1 MKHGYRNSQVTVIAP
16 TGTIAFMMDCDTTG
30 IEPDI
35 ALVKYKKLAGGGMLK
50 IVNNTVPE
58 ALRRLG
64 YGEDVVDRIVR
75 FIDEHETIEGAPGL
89 RDEHLP
95 VFDCAFQAKSGTRS
109 IHYMGHIR
117 MMEAVAAVHLGRD
130 LQDREHAENA
140 TPQEIA
146 EAYRAAWK
154 GGLKAIAIYR
164 DGSKRSQP
172 LSTSKEDRGAG
183 GKMQKPALEVGGRR
197 LAAEAASPRRAPV
210 DHAQFSVGGRR
221 VSHGRHVRGRPAG
234 RDLHRDGQGGEH
246 ARG

>member
-1 MKHGYRNSQVTVIAP
+1 MTGPFVGYEKNREPMLRVIKKLFAVDQIDTRAVPREIMDSVRATWQECWDLGVKHGYQLAGHGDRA

-117 MMEAVAAVHLGRD
+117 MMEAVQPFISGAISKTVNMPR
-130 LQDREHAENA
+130 
-140 TPQEIA
+140 TP
-146 EAYRAAWK
+146 
-154 GGLKAIAIYR
+154 
-164 DGSKRSQP
+164 P
-172 LSTSKEDRGAG
+172 
-183 GKMQKPALEVGGRR
+183 RR
-197 LAAEAASPRRAPV
+197 RSPRRT
-210 DHAQFSVGGRR
+210 GRR
-221 VSHGRHVRGRPAG
+221 GRAV
-234 RDLHRDGQGGEH
+234 
-246 ARG
+246 